1 MAQKNP
7 PKPNDPRKNI
17 ANYKEISTNLPPIL
31 DANWLYFIAIF
42 VLVLIFFGPGIFG
55 NGFNASDTIASE
67 SFRKYLEEAQKNG
80 EFPLWI
86 PYIFSGMPAFAGF
99 VAHGERIWDFLS
111 LIYFKF
117 MELFRSIFGN
127 DEARVTMHYVV
138 YGIGIYLLM
147 LHKRANK
154 LIAGFTSLAA
164 VFSTGIVIWL
174 MIGHNTK
181 PVVFA
186 MYPWIFLFMERLKD
200 KFSIIYVALIAIAAH
215 IMLEA
220 THVQMI
226 FYAGLAFALYLFYN
240 LIGTFLKKQSW
251 KSFLYPVVSL
261 VIGFGIAFL
270 LSADKYLTVRE
281 YTPYST
287 RGSAPLL
294 QEGQQEKVTKDGGH
308 DYNYATQWSFSPGE
322 TFTFLVPNYYGFG
335 KMKYKGIETGGR
347 EMTIPTYWGQKP
359 FEDAAPYAGIVVFV
373 LAIIGIILN
382 RKDLFVQFLAVLSV
396 FALILSYGYTFPIL
410 YDFFYYYVPF
420 FNKFR
425 APSMVLALIHFAFP
439 ILAGYGLS
447 SLVNLA
453 KDNPEK
459 AKKFILNFIYISVAF
474 LALGFIFAAMFKDDY
489 ISAIASSQ
497 SFRLPEQFRE
507 FVFDNM
513 IADWYINAFLLIIAM
528 LVIYMFI
535 VRKIQFVPMMLSLI
549 VLTIFDL
556 WRVGWRPME
565 VAEEKL
571 SLAYF
576 QRDDAI
582 DFIKKDKTLFRV
594 ADFASPSP
602 NIAAYHLLQNVN
614 GYHAAKLRVYQDML
628 DATSQGSTNNVASP
642 FMWNLLNVKYI
653 LSKDDLGIPPIYQS
667 QTTGTK
673 VYYNPNMLP
682 RAFFVD
688 SVAKATPKEILM
700 HLKNADFDPKQV
712 AFYHK
717 DDDLKITP
725 ADTNSYAELETF
737 KNEYISFKVKSNGNQ
752 LLVISEIYYPD
763 WKAYLDGKQ
772 IPIYQINYLLRGVIV
787 PAGEH
792 KLELKYESK
801 SFETGRMIS
810 LAANIFVALLLIIG
824 IVLEFRKS
832 KETNIPNNKN

>member
-1 MAQKNP
+1 MAKQNS
-7 PKPNDPRKNI
+7 PKLAENRK
-17 ANYKEISTNLPPIL
+17 TNLNLTKDINLELPKLL
-31 DANWLYFIAIF
+31 DNNWLYVILIF
-42 VLVLIFFGPGIFG
+42 VLTFIFFGAGIFG

-67 SFRKYLEEAQKNG
+67 SFRKYLEQASKNG

-86 PYIFSGMPAFAGF
+86 PYIFSGMPAFSGF

-117 MELFRSIFGN
+117 MELFRFLFGN
-127 DEARVTMHYVV
+127 DEARVAMHYVV

-147 LHKRANK
+147 LQKKTNK
-154 LIAGFTSLAA
+154 LIAGFTSIAA

-186 MYPWIFLFMERLKD
+186 LYPWIFLFMEKLKE
-200 KFSIIYVALIAIAAH
+200 KFSLIYIALIVIAAH

-226 FYAGLAFALYLFYN
+226 FYSGMAFGLYLLYN
-240 LIGTFLKKQSW
+240 LIGVLVKKQTL
-251 KSFLYPVVSL
+251 KSFLTPAIVL

-270 LSADKYLTVRE
+270 LSADKYLSVQD

-294 QEGQQEKVTKDGGH
+294 QDGQQEKVTKDGGH

-335 KMKYKGIETGGR
+335 KMKYSGPETSGQ
-347 EMTIPTYWGQKP
+347 EMKIPTYWGQKP
-359 FEDAAPYAGIVVFV
+359 FEDAAPYAGIIVLL
-373 LAIIGIILN
+373 LAIVGVVLN
-382 RKDLFVQFLAVLSV
+382 RKDLFVQFLTVLSV
-396 FALILSYGYTFPIL
+396 FALILSFGYTLPVL
-410 YDFFYYYVPF
+410 YDFFYYNVPF

-425 APSMVLALIHFAFP
+425 APSMVLALVHFALP
-439 ILAGYGLS
+439 ILAGFGLS
-447 SLVNLA
+447 SIISLA
-453 KDNPEK
+453 KKNPEK
-459 AKKFILNFIYISVAF
+459 ARK
-474 LALGFIFAAMFKDDY
+474 LALNLVYGSVGFLVLGFVFAGLFKDSY
-489 ISAIASSQ
+489 ISAVASSQ

-513 IADWYINAFLLIIAM
+513 ISDWYINAFLLIVAM
-528 LVIYMFI
+528 LVIYML
-535 VRKIQFVPMMLSLI
+535 VLRKISFVPTIIALI
-549 VLTIFDL
+549 VIVLFDL

-565 VAEEKL
+565 VAEQKL
-571 SLAYF
+571 TQAYF
-576 QRDDAI
+576 QSDDAI
-582 DFIKKDKTLFRV
+582 EFIKQDKSIFRV

-628 DATSQGSTNNVASP
+628 DATAQGSTNNVSSP

-653 LSKDDLGIPPIYQS
+653 IAKEDFGIQPVYQS
-667 QTTGTK
+667 QTTGIK
-673 VYYNPNMLP
+673 VYYNAGMLP

-688 SVAKATPKEILM
+688 SAVKSTPKEILT
-700 HLKNADFDPKQV
+700 HLKNSDFDPRKI
-712 AFYHK
+712 AFYHNE
-717 DDDLKITP
+717 DNLQVMP
-725 ADTNSYAELETF
+725 ADTTSIAELQQF
-737 KNEYISFKVKSNGNQ
+737 KNEYIQFKVRSNGNQ
-752 LLVISEIYYPD
+752 LLVISEVYYPE
-763 WKAYLDGKQ
+763 WKAYLDGKEV
-772 IPIYQINYLLRGVIV
+772 PIHQVNYLLRGVIV
-787 PAGEH
+787 PKGEH

-801 SFETGRMIS
+801 SFETGRTLS
-810 LAANIFVALLLIIG
+810 LSFNIIVTIMLALG
-824 IVLEFRKS
+824 IYLEVKKR
-832 KETNIPNNKN
+832 N

>member
-1 MAQKNP
+1 MAKQNS
-7 PKPNDPRKNI
+7 PKQTEIRK
-17 ANYKEISTNLPPIL
+17 TNFNLNKDINLQLPKL
-31 DANWLYFIAIF
+31 LENNWLYILLIF
-42 VLVLIFFGPGIFG
+42 VLTFIFFGAGIFG

-67 SFRKYLEEAQKNG
+67 SFRKYLEQASKNG

-86 PYIFSGMPAFAGF
+86 PYIFSGMPAFSGF

-117 MELFRSIFGN
+117 MEFFRYLFGN
-127 DEARVTMHYVV
+127 DEARVAMHYVV
-138 YGIGIYLLM
+138 YGIGVYLLM
-147 LHKRANK
+147 LQKKANK
-154 LIAGFTSLAA
+154 LVAGFTSIAA

-186 MYPWIFLFMERLKD
+186 MYPWIFLFMEKLKE
-200 KFSIIYVALIAIAAH
+200 KFSLIYIALIVIAAH

-226 FYAGLAFALYLFYN
+226 FYAGIAFGLYLLYN
-240 LIGTFLKKQSW
+240 LIGAAVKKQTW
-251 KSFLYPVVSL
+251 KSFLTPAVAL
-261 VIGFGIAFL
+261 VAGFGIAFL
-270 LSADKYLTVRE
+270 LSADKYLSVQD

-335 KMKYKGIETGGR
+335 KMKYNGPETGGR

-359 FEDAAPYAGIVVFV
+359 FEDAAPYAGIIV
-373 LAIIGIILN
+373 LVLGIVGIVLN
-382 RKDLFVQFLAVLSV
+382 RKDLFVQFLTVLSV
-396 FALILSYGYTFPIL
+396 FAVILSFGYTMPVL
-410 YDFFYYYVPF
+410 YDFFYYNVPF

-425 APSMVLALIHFAFP
+425 APSMVLALVHFALP

-447 SLVNLA
+447 SIITLA
-453 KDNPEK
+453 KENPEK
-459 AKKFILNFIYISVAF
+459 AKKFVIKLVYGSVGF
-474 LALGFIFAAMFKDDY
+474 LVLGFIFAGLFKDSY
-489 ISAIASSQ
+489 ISSIASSA

-513 IADWYINAFLLIIAM
+513 ISDWYINAFLLIIAM
-528 LVIYMFI
+528 LVVYTF
-535 VRKIQFVPMMLSLI
+535 VLRKVSFVPMMLGLI
-549 VLTIFDL
+549 VIVLFDL

-565 VAEEKL
+565 VAEQKL
-571 SLAYF
+571 TNAYF
-576 QRDDAI
+576 QSDDAI
-582 DFIKKDKTLFRV
+582 EFVKQDKSVFRV

-628 DATSQGSTNNVASP
+628 DATAQGSTNNVTSP

-653 LSKDDLGIPPIYQS
+653 LAKEDLGIPPVYQS
-667 QTTGTK
+667 QTSGTK
-673 VYYNPNMLP
+673 VYLNSGMLP

-688 SVAKATPKEILM
+688 SAVKSNPKEILM
-700 HLKNADFDPKQV
+700 HLKNSDFDPRKV
-712 AFYHK
+712 AFYHNESN
-717 DDDLKITP
+717 IQISP
-725 ADTNSYAELETF
+725 ADTNSIAEIQQYKNEHITF
-737 KNEYISFKVKSNGNQ
+737 KVRSAANQ
-752 LLVISEIYYPD
+752 LLVVSEVYYPE
-763 WKAYLDGKQ
+763 WKAYLDGKE
-772 IPIYQINYLLRGVIV
+772 IPIYQINYLLRGVVI
-787 PAGEH
+787 PTGEH
-792 KLELKYESK
+792 KLEMKYESK
-801 SFETGRMIS
+801 SFETGRTLS
-810 LAANIFVALLLIIG
+810 LSFNI
-824 IVLEFRKS
+824 IVTIMLAMGLYLEFKKRKQV
-832 KETNIPNNKN
+832 